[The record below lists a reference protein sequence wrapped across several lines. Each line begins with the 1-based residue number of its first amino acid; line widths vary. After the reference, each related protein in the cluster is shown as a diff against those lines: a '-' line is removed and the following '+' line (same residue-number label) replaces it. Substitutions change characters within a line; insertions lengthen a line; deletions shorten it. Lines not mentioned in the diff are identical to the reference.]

1 MSNNLTWT
9 TFLHGNKLAGKDNI
23 IGLLPKLSQRV
34 GMLTRLSKY
43 LSRRQ
48 FKAACDGLFTSCL
61 LYWLPLYSN
70 VWGIATMDDTHRRSP
85 SFSKADCRKL
95 QVMQNKILRLRCG
108 IADRNIPTNDLL
120 DATGDMSVHQL
131 GAYQTLVTVFRV
143 LRSGKPEYLADKLKM
158 KTPLEDNIFPSRH
171 MFNIQ
176 IQYNLSVS
184 RSGFLYRGSR
194 LLPMV
199 LKTETRIKTFKQEVK
214 KWILGRISRRP
225 PGWSGQ

>member
-43 LSRRQ
+43 LSRKQ
-48 FKAACDGLFTSCL
+48 FKAGCDGLFTSCL
-61 LYWLPLYSN
+61 LYCLPLYSN
-70 VWGIATMDDTHRRSP
+70 VWGIATMDDTHRRSH
-85 SFSKADCRKL
+85 SFSKGDCRKL
-95 QVMQNKILRLRCG
+95 QVMQNKILRLKCG
-108 IADRNIPTNDLL
+108 IANRNIPTNDLL

-131 GAYQTLVTVFRV
+131 GANQTLGTVFRI

-184 RSGFLYRGSR
+184 KSRFLYRGSR
-194 LLPMV
+194 LWNMLQMV

-225 PGWSGQ
+225 PG